1 MLTAI
6 YPTMVEVDYR
16 DYMLVDGQ
24 NVHCMNN
31 NLDYDYDYVIVGAG
45 PAGLQ
50 MAYFLQQ
57 SSRRYVVYEA
67 AEKAASFFS
76 QHPRHNKLISLN
88 KKHNLFTEDEFNLR
102 HDWNSLLSDDRQM
115 RFTEYSDDLYPKPS
129 DLHRYLN
136 DFAERF
142 QLNIKYN
149 TRVTIISKTDGE
161 FTVTTSPQKQD
172 GDESTSCTARCVL
185 MATGAV
191 EENLPESIPGEL
203 EEDLIDRSWLKNNV
217 ISFI

>member
-1 MLTAI
+1 MDSTH
-6 YPTMVEVDYR
+6 E
-16 DYMLVDGQ
+16 
-24 NVHCMNN
+24 
-31 NLDYDYDYVIVGAG
+31 YDYVIVGAG

-50 MAYFLQQ
+50 MAYFLQK
-57 SSRRYVVYEA
+57 SSRRYVVYEEA
-67 AEKAASFFS
+67 DKAASFFS
-76 QHPRHNKLISLN
+76 KHPRHNKLISLN

-129 DLHRYLN
+129 DLYKYLN

-149 TRVTIISKTDGE
+149 TRVTKISKTNSIFNIE
-161 FTVTTSPQKQD
+161 TSKANQD
-172 GDESTSCTARCVL
+172 GSNVASCTAQCVL

-191 EENLPESIPGEL
+191 KENIPENIQGEIFFTSSDCKTIEAGVL
-203 EEDLIDRSWLKNNV
+203 CLRQLVRLVYINSL
-217 ISFI
+217 

>member
-1 MLTAI
+1 
-6 YPTMVEVDYR
+6 
-16 DYMLVDGQ
+16 MLVDGQ
-24 NVHCMNN
+24 KMHCMNN
-31 NLDYDYDYVIVGAG
+31 NLDYDYVIIGAG

-88 KKHNLFTEDEFNLR
+88 KKHNMFTEDEFNLR

-149 TRVTIISKTDGE
+149 TRVTTISKTDGV
-161 FTVTTSPQKQD
+161 FTVTTSPQKQH
-172 GDESTSCTARCVL
+172 GGESTSCKARCVL

-191 EENLPESIPGEL
+191 EENLPESIPGENYFT
-203 EEDLIDRSWLKNNV
+203 ISMFIVV
-217 ISFI
+217 ISGGRLST